1 MYISR
6 LPQKRTIS
14 WTNWKIQIFVSNLF
28 IVVFNKCVR
37 LRFKIFTIEQ
47 DKGSLSLK
55 IKQIE
60 RTCFLS
66 FCPFFNSFK
75 PWNTPKIGTR
85 FISKA
90 ILKYTNPKFEPL
102 TLPNPHWQISDFT
115 CRILRHDTNWHELRR
130 SKIHVFQK
138 LDEFSRNRST
148 LRGRST
154 LSISLAQNSTL
165 QL

>member
-55 IKQIE
+55 TKQIE

-90 ILKYTNPKFEPL
+90 ILKFTNPKFESL
-102 TLPNPHWQISDFT
+102 TLPNPHWQISWAWSEPVSGKLIQWL
-115 CRILRHDTNWHELRR
+115 IL
-130 SKIHVFQK
+130 
-138 LDEFSRNRST
+138 EFWVKT
-148 LRGRST
+148 
-154 LSISLAQNSTL
+154 
-165 QL
+165 